1 MRSITTFVGAQA
13 ARAQL
18 YIRAL
23 PPLARVAVFIGPFLL
38 ILLAVFYSALRHSKS
53 GELAGALGSF
63 MGGIV
68 GAGGA
73 VWAVFLTLSQQR
85 HEETDKVAE
94 AVRTEITTLV
104 KYAIG
109 AVEICEQIKNGVSK
123 VPRQDAHYIVK
134 NFAGDPII
142 YPAVADR
149 VGLLPRADATVQFY
163 MRILEAKVMVEM
175 FRTRTNPPG
184 IMYTPGSVEYVTPE
198 FAGSVADSLLTAL
211 QLGRSI
217 LADEPMSVSKS
228 QFTGWVQSVVV
239 AQIDDCFKSAKETFP
254 DAESFKFPPE
264 TKQ

>member
-1 MRSITTFVGAQA
+1 MRS
-13 ARAQL
+13 
-18 YIRAL
+18 
-23 PPLARVAVFIGPFLL
+23 VAVFIKAQAAKARSFIKTSPPLMRVAVIIGPVLL
-38 ILLAVFYSALRHSKS
+38 ITLAVFLNALRHSKS
-53 GELAGALGSF
+53 GEIAGALGSF
-63 MGGIV
+63 IGGVV

-85 HEETDKVAE
+85 REETEKVTE
-94 AVRTEITTLV
+94 AVRTEITALV

-109 AVEICEQIKNGVSK
+109 AIIICEQIKRRVIQ

-149 VGLLPRADATVQFY
+149 VGLLPRADAIAQFY

-175 FRTRTNPPG
+175 FRTKTNPPG
-184 IMYTPGSVEYVTPE
+184 IMYTPAPQEYVTAE

-211 QLGRSI
+211 QLARAI

-228 QFTGWVQSVVV
+228 QFTGWVQSVTV
-239 AQIDDCFKSAKETFP
+239 AQIDDCLNSAKATFP
-254 DAESFKFPPE
+254 DAESFKFPP
-264 TKQ
+264 QQQ